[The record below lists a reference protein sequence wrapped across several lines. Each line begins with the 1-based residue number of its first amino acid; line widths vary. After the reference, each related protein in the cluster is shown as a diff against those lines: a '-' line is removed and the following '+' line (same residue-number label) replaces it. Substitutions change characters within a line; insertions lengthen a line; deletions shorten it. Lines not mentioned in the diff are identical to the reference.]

1 MKDHSTKKYE
11 PQRMAISAWAEEDR
25 PREKLMQKGAHSLS
39 DAELVA
45 ILIRAGS
52 PSMSAVDMAKHVLAQ
67 ADNDLNRLARQSV
80 HELMKTKGMGEAK
93 ALAIKAALELG
104 KRRQPED
111 TRKQMPITSARLA
124 YDMMRPHLGD
134 LVKEEFWVLLLN
146 RRNVVLDKV
155 QVSTGGVSGT
165 VADPK
170 IIFKAALDRVASAI
184 ILMHNHPSGNLKPSQ
199 ADINLTRKV
208 KDGAT
213 ALDISLLD
221 HIIFTDHHYF
231 SFAEEGML

>member
-1 MKDHSTKKYE
+1 MKKAKTNKYE
-11 PQRMAISAWAEEDR
+11 PQRLAISAWAEEDR
-25 PREKLMQKGAHSLS
+25 PREKLMQKGSHSLS
-39 DAELVA
+39 DAELLA

-52 PSMSAVDMAKHVLAQ
+52 PSMSAVDMAKHVLAL
-67 ADNDLNRLARQSV
+67 ADNDLNRLAKQTV

-104 KRRQPED
+104 KRRTPED
-111 TRKQMPITSARLA
+111 TSRQVPITSAQIA
-124 YDMMRPHLGD
+124 YNLMKPHLGD
-134 LVKEEFWVLLLN
+134 LVREEFWVLILN
-146 RRNVVLDKV
+146 RRNVLLDKI

-199 ADINLTRKV
+199 ADINLTKKV

-221 HIIFTDHHYF
+221 HIIFTDQHYY